1 MRVGD
6 LVRDRHYDNIG
17 IVTEIG
23 PEPTYTDHADGV
35 CKVQWFDPHEVTLEF
50 VDRMEVI
57 SDGQQ

>member
-6 LVRDRHYDNIG
+6 LVRDKHYDNIG

-35 CKVQWFDPHEVTLEF
+35 CKVQWFEPHEVTLEF

-57 SDGQQ
+57 SEGK

>member
-6 LVRDRHYDNIG
+6 LVKDRHYDNIG

-23 PEPTYTDHADGV
+23 PEPTYTDHSDGV
-35 CKVQWFDPHEVTLEF
+35 CKVQWFEPHEVTLEF

-57 SDGQQ
+57 SEGK

>member
-1 MRVGD
+1 MRAGD
-6 LVRDRHYDNIG
+6 LVRDKHYDNIG

-23 PEPTYTDHADGV
+23 PEPTCTEHAEHV

-57 SDGQQ
+57 SGKKQ

>member
-6 LVRDRHYDNIG
+6 LVRDKHYDNMG
-17 IVTEIG
+17 IVTHMGGEDG
-23 PEPTYTDHADGV
+23 YEDAGGV

-57 SDGQQ
+57 SETK